1 MREEE
6 KQRRCTWLGMTFKA
20 ELNEASLLKRNNCQL
35 NSILRVLIKQLEVA
49 EQIYHPNMTMTT
61 KTTQTTQKSL

>member
-20 ELNEASLLKRNNCQL
+20 ELNEVPYLKRNDCQL
-35 NSILRVLIKQLEVA
+35 NSILRMLIKQLEVA
-49 EQIYHPNMTMTT
+49 EQIYHPSMMTT

>member
-20 ELNEASLLKRNNCQL
+20 ELNEASFLERNDCQL

-49 EQIYHPNMTMTT
+49 EQIYHPSMMKTT
-61 KTTQTTQKSL
+61 KTTQTT